1 MRIEKLIIPTPF
13 PVGPINIYLVM
24 DDPLT
29 LIDTGPKTPEAL
41 DALRSQL
48 RALGVQLK
56 NIKRVILT
64 HTHED
69 HCGLAATIQSESN
82 REGGAEVFVHEW
94 EQANLT
100 DRNFTRV
107 NRGLLQ
113 QAGAPDEA
121 VAQMVERYAL
131 VHTFADVVERVTA
144 YRDHNEFSFASG
156 ALRVVHTPGH
166 TPGSCCLLRESNRL
180 LIAGDTILKN
190 ITPNPVLNADPL
202 DPTRRFASLGEYVVS
217 LARVRELA
225 PTLIYTSHGGDVTD
239 YDEYFFGLIKHIEAR
254 QQKVIKLIPK
264 AGMSAWLMA
273 QQMFPHVKD
282 IHRFLAVSETIAHLD
297 WGVMEGRLRREMR
310 DGIDWFSVP

>member
-48 RALGVQLK
+48 RALGFQLK
-56 NIKRVILT
+56 DLQRVILT

-69 HCGLAATIQSESN
+69 HCGLAATIQSEA
-82 REGGAEVFVHEW
+82 GAEVFVHEW

-100 DRNFTRV
+100 ERNFTRV

-113 QAGAPDEA
+113 QAGIPDETLTQIA
-121 VAQMVERYAL
+121 ARYAL
-131 VHTFADVVERVTA
+131 IHAFADVVPRA
-144 YRDHNEFSFASG
+144 QPYADNHEFVFASG
-156 ALRVVHTPGH
+156 ALRVIHTPGH

-202 DPTRRFASLGEYVVS
+202 DPTRRFAALGEYMVS

-225 PTLIYTSHGGDVTD
+225 PTLIYTAHGGEVTD
-239 YDEYFFGLIKHIEAR
+239 YEAYFFALIKHIQER
-254 QQKVIKLIPK
+254 QQKVVKLISQEGTT
-264 AGMSAWLMA
+264 AWQMSQRL
-273 QQMFPHVKD
+273 FPHVKD
-282 IHRFLAVSETIAHLD
+282 LHRFLAVSETFAHLD
-297 WGVMEGRLRREMR
+297 WGVMEGRLRVERREE
-310 DGIDWFSVP
+310 IDWFFCLTA